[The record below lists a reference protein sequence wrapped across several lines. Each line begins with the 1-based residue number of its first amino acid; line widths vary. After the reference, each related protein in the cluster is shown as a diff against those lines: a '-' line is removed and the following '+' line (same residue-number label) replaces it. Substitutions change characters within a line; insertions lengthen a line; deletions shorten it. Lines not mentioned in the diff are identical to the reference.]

1 MNEISDNEM
10 KYYPIATAIGAE
22 NKVLAEIEARLSDF
36 GSLKGLNKEIG
47 RRLSATHV
55 RGYVVIESTGRHHV
69 EKIVGINRLGRTAR
83 MKGVKSVLDYMDAP
97 SVEEWMRERS
107 PLEGLT
113 QGMMVEIKTG
123 AFKGERAIITS
134 LKENEGVASVELLDA
149 LIPLTIN
156 LSGKGIRSV

>member
-1 MNEISDNEM
+1 
-10 KYYPIATAIGAE
+10 
-22 NKVLAEIEARLSDF
+22 
-36 GSLKGLNKEIG
+36 
-47 RRLSATHV
+47 
-55 RGYVVIESTGRHHV
+55 
-69 EKIVGINRLGRTAR
+69 